1 MKQLGFKQKKKNV
14 KKQNKTK
21 KKIKKQLQNKTKTE
35 KQKLGLKIS
44 NELVDHRQNQQPTRN
59 VKIENNC
66 IYHVLS
72 KYRTLASRPHE
83 THFATVH

>member
-1 MKQLGFKQKKKNV
+1 MKQLGFKQKKKNL

-21 KKIKKQLQNKTKTE
+21 KDKKQLQNKTKTE
-35 KQKLGLKIS
+35 KQKLGLKMS
-44 NELVDHRQNQQPTRN
+44 NELVDHRQNQQQTRN
-59 VKIENNC
+59 TKIKNKY
-66 IYHVLS
+66 IYYVLS